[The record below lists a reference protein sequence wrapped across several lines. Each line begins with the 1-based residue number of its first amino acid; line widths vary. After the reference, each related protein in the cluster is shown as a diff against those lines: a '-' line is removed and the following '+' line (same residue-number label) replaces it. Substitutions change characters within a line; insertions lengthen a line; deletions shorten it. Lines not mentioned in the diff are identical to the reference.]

1 MNLTGNLKD
10 KVARAE
16 TMEEKKNIIADAGM
30 ELTDEELEGVA
41 GGVMDS
47 NLYLSAIAEIRSSH
61 QTVETKV
68 QALFELEKMN
78 ICSEKYGGY
87 DITKMLSKYGIK

>member
-10 KVARAE
+10 KVERAE

-41 GGVMDS
+41 GGEMGKPDLFSVYCDMCQQYIGK
-47 NLYLSAIAEIRSSH
+47 YLHYREASALQLRHSSDTGH
-61 QTVETKV
+61 PVD
-68 QALFELEKMN
+68 LE
-78 ICSEKYGGY
+78 
-87 DITKMLSKYGIK
+87 